1 MDAAAKSASPSWQQK
16 LFQELYEKSGGKGY
30 GLGIAEFANVLR
42 EICSKNLPGGA
53 GERETANFLNS
64 VKLNELA
71 LARACAAGYEPA
83 WTEFLTRY
91 RELLYQTALC
101 ITRDDSRGRELA
113 DSIYAELYGMKLRE
127 SAVGHERV
135 SKLNFYTGRGSLEGW
150 LRTVLAQEYVN
161 RYRRQRREVS
171 LEEETEAGAQF
182 AAADPE
188 PISTADPR
196 LNSAIDKSLA
206 ELEAEERFILA
217 AYFLDDRTLAEVAR
231 ILRVHESTISR
242 KLERITQ
249 NLRKQ
254 IVKFLV
260 QSGMSTRAAEEALD
274 LDVRDLAINVR
285 QRLRPPPEEE
295 RA

>member
-1 MDAAAKSASPSWQQK
+1 MDAAAKSASPAWQQR
-16 LFQELYEKSGGKGY
+16 LFQELFEKSGGKAF
-30 GLGIAEFANVLR
+30 GLGIAEFADVLC
-42 EICSKNLPGGA
+42 EICIKNLPDGA
-53 GERETANFLNS
+53 GEREAANFLNS

-71 LARACAAGYEPA
+71 LARACAAGHEAA

-91 RELLYQTALC
+91 RELLYQTALT

-127 SAVGHERV
+127 SAAGPERA
-135 SKLNFYTGRGSLEGW
+135 SKLIFYSGRGSLEGW

-161 RYRRQRREVS
+161 RYRRERHEVS

-188 PISTADPR
+188 PVSTADPR
-196 LNSAIDKSLA
+196 LTGAIDRALG
-206 ELEAEERFILA
+206 ELGAEERFILA

-231 ILRVHESTISR
+231 MLRVHESTISR
-242 KLERITQ
+242 KLERTTQ

-254 IVKFLV
+254 ILKLLV
-260 QSGMSTRAAEEALD
+260 QTGMSARAAEEALD